1 MESKATHPSLEI
13 QILSDFEDIVFSI
26 GYPKLEILYT
36 SPSVKTLTGYDS
48 EFFLKNKQSW
58 QNFIYKEDRNLIKHA
73 LKSIRKD
80 KKFRLRIRILTMDN
94 RIKYIECRGRLIH
107 NPINDTYRID
117 GIVSDISDLLPLQKL
132 FEDESVDAKHLLFEK
147 NIIFNG
153 SQDSMFLIE
162 VMDSDQFIIRRINL
176 AYEKS
181 TGITQTMIQGKT
193 PSELLGE
200 DLGNVVINNFKRAI
214 QAKKTIS
221 YEESFAMP
229 AGTKIWITE
238 LTPVEVDGKFKYIVG
253 ASKDITE
260 QKLAENAL
268 KEYNERYSLILEA
281 SSDGWFDWD
290 LVNNTVIYSRRW
302 WLEFGNNDKPDNV
315 PIGYWQ
321 SLIHPDDVGW
331 VSEFLE
337 NILASQR
344 ETFEFTFQMKK
355 RKGNYVHVLS
365 RCYIQRDASGNKIRM
380 LGSNTDLTETKKIEY
395 TLRHAKELAEAA
407 NLAKGNFLA
416 NMSHEIRTPLNG
428 IIGFAELLLNS
439 PLQEDQKEYL
449 KNIFL
454 SGKSLLELVNQIL
467 DFSKIDA
474 GKIEFES
481 ISTNLKD
488 LAQSTVDLFQVSAAS
503 KGIALRLNIDEH
515 LPTFISLDPLRI
527 RQILSNLIGNA
538 IKFTHEGSVNVSIIQ
553 KEKFGDIVTI
563 EFEVADPGI
572 GIDMNSRSRLFD
584 TFSQADT
591 SITRKYGGTGLGL
604 SITNELLLK
613 MNSKLN
619 IKSELNVGSKF
630 SFILK
635 LESKSIG
642 ETAKTIFQEK
652 PTTNDEITKS
662 QKPEFQ
668 NDILIV
674 EDNELNRKLL
684 SKLLQKKYPNMSL
697 RYAVDGVD
705 ALEKFQFRKPD
716 LIIMDLQMPIMDG
729 YTATIEIRKLEK
741 DLSKKTPIVALTA
754 GAFYSVKDSAM
765 ESGMDDF
772 LTKPISAAYLY
783 ETVEKWLTSGRV

>member
-1 MESKATHPSLEI
+1 MATHPSLEI

-36 SPSVKTLTGYDS
+36 SPSIKTLTGYDS

-58 QNFIYKEDRNLIKHA
+58 QNFIYKDDRNLIKHT
-73 LKSIRKD
+73 LKSIRKN
-80 KKFRLRIRILTMDN
+80 KKFRLRIRILTQEN

-107 NPINDTYRID
+107 NPLNESYRID

-132 FEDESVDAKHLLFEK
+132 FEDESIDAKHLLFEN

-153 SQDSMFLIE
+153 TQDSMFLIE
-162 VMDSDQFIIRRINL
+162 VMDTEQFIIRRINL

-200 DLGNVVINNFKRAI
+200 DVGNVVINNFKRAI

-290 LVNNTVIYSRRW
+290 LINNTVIYSRRW
-302 WLEFGNNDKPDNV
+302 WLEFGNNDKPENV

-337 NILASQR
+337 NILSSQR

-428 IIGFAELLLNS
+428 IIGFTELLLNS
-439 PLQEDQKEYL
+439 PLQEEQKEYL

-467 DFSKIDA
+467 DFSKIDS

-488 LAQSTVDLFQVSAAS
+488 LAQSTVDLFQISAAT
-503 KGIALRLNIDEH
+503 KGIALQLNIDEN
-515 LPTFISLDPLRI
+515 LPTYILLDPLRI

-538 IKFTHEGSVNVSIIQ
+538 IKFTHEGSVNISILQ
-553 KEKFGDIVTI
+553 KEKIGDIVTI
-563 EFEVADPGI
+563 EFEVADTGI
-572 GIDMNSRSRLFD
+572 GIDINSQSKLFD

-630 SFILK
+630 SFTLK
-635 LESKSIG
+635 LESKSVG

-652 PTTNDEITKS
+652 PFTNDEITKV

-668 NDILIV
+668 NDVLIV

-684 SKLLQKKYPNMSL
+684 SKLLQNKYPNISL

-705 ALEKFQFRKPD
+705 ALEKFQFQKPD

-741 DLSKKTPIVALTA
+741 DQIKKTSIVALTA
-754 GAFYSVKDSAM
+754 GAYYSVKDSAM